1 MKKYIVSFMNRIG
14 TQYDFTTFNNLYD
27 NFGNLEKS
35 INDTLENLRRI
46 NNDGSVFM
54 AFGGK
59 YKNADKNGCV
69 AEYYIQEMRTNTLVV
84 KYKVY
89 EVEL

>member
-59 YKNADKNGCV
+59 YKNADENGCV